1 MKIVVES
8 HIPYLRGRLEPY
20 GTVCY
25 VDNITA
31 DDVRDASVLLV
42 RTRTRCDEALLHG
55 SKVRFIGSATI
66 GTDHIDLDYC
76 TRHGIKV
83 CNAPG
88 CNAPAVAQW
97 VLASI
102 GHWMTSHW
110 QSAEMPT
117 LGIVGVGHVGS
128 IVALWARQLGFNV
141 LLNDPPRQARGD
153 EESFV
158 ELAQLVSQSDIITF
172 HTPLTKQ
179 GQWPTWHMCSSDLLR
194 QAQRCRLVMN
204 AARGAVC
211 DTEALLAW
219 HGHTAIDCWE
229 NEPHISRDLLEKS
242 LIATPHIAG
251 YSIEGKM
258 RGAAVMIDALN
269 RHFGWHIEPLDIEAP
284 AQGADNVSLPT
295 IMLSYN
301 PMADTTTLKASPT
314 RFEHLRNTYPL
325 RHEIQ

>member
-20 GTVCY
+20 GTVSY

-42 RTRTRCDEALLHG
+42 RTRTHCDEALLGG

-66 GTDHIDLDYC
+66 GTDHIDLEYC
-76 TRHGIKV
+76 TRHGITV

-102 GHWMTSHW
+102 GQWMMRHW

-128 IVALWARQLGFNV
+128 IVARWARQLGFSV

-158 ELAQLVSQSDIITF
+158 ELAQLVGQSDIITF

-179 GQWPTWHMCSSDLLR
+179 GQWPTWHMCDSDFLR
-194 QAQRCRLVMN
+194 HAQRCRLLIN

-211 DTEALLAW
+211 DSAALLTW
-219 HGHTAIDCWE
+219 QGHTAIDCWE
-229 NEPHISRDLLEKS
+229 NEPHISRELLEKS

-251 YSIEGKM
+251 YSLEGKM
-258 RGAAVMIDALN
+258 RGAAMMIDALN
-269 RHFGWHIEPLDIEAP
+269 RHFGWDIEPLIVAAP
-284 AQGADNVSLPT
+284 ACGAVRPTLPG
-295 IMLSYN
+295 IMGSYN
-301 PMADTTTLKASPT
+301 PLADTATLKAMPD
-314 RFEHLRNTYPL
+314 RFEHLRNTYSL
-325 RHEIQ
+325 RPEYQ